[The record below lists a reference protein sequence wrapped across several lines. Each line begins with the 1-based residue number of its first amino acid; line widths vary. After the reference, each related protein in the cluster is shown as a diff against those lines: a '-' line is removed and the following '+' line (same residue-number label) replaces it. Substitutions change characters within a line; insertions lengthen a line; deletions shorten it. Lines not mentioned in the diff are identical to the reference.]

1 MKSRDTLVRLKRFQ
15 AEEKRRRV
23 AQLTAM
29 IAEFTRMSN
38 ELERE
43 IATEE
48 QRANITDPNHFA
60 YPTYA
65 RAARTRRDNIVASL
79 NDLRAQLEDAE
90 AQFKEASEDLA
101 KAQSQEA
108 RDRGAERMID
118 VVAERRQAEM
128 PQAYRRGA

>member
-23 AQLTAM
+23 VQLNAM
-29 IAEFTRMSN
+29 IGEFTRMAN
-38 ELERE
+38 ELDRE
-43 IATEE
+43 IGQEE
-48 QRANITDPNHFA
+48 RRANINDPNHFA

-65 RAARTRRDNIVASL
+65 RAARSRRDNIVASIAE
-79 NDLRAQLEDAE
+79 LRGQLEEAE
-90 AQFKEASEDLA
+90 AQFKEASEDLT

-118 VVAERRQAEM
+118 VVAERRHSDM
-128 PQAYRRGA
+128 PEALRRA

>member
-23 AQLTAM
+23 VQLNTM

-38 ELERE
+38 DLDRE
-43 IATEE
+43 ISHEE
-48 QRANITDPNHFA
+48 QRANISDPNHFA

-65 RAARTRRDNIVASL
+65 RAARARRDNIVASL
-79 NDLRAQLEDAE
+79 NELRGQLEEAE
-90 AQFKEASEDLA
+90 AQFKEAGEELA

-118 VVAERRQAEM
+118 VMVERRQTEM
-128 PQAYRRGA
+128 PHAFRRGV

>member
-23 AQLTAM
+23 VQLNAM

-38 ELERE
+38 ELDRE
-43 IATEE
+43 ISHEE
-48 QRANITDPNHFA
+48 QRANISDPNHFA

-65 RAARTRRDNIVASL
+65 RAARGRRDNILASL
-79 NDLRAQLEDAE
+79 AELRDQMEEAE
-90 AQFKEASEDLA
+90 AHYKEASEELA

-108 RDRGAERMID
+108 RDRGVERMVD
-118 VVAERRQAEM
+118 VVAERRSSEM
-128 PQAYRRGA
+128 PEALRRA

>member
-23 AQLTAM
+23 LQLNTM
-29 IAEFTRMSN
+29 ISEFTRMSN
-38 ELERE
+38 ELDRE
-43 IATEE
+43 ISTEE
-48 QRANITDPNHFA
+48 QRANISDPSHFA

-65 RAARTRRDNIVASL
+65 RAARGRRDNIMASI
-79 NDLRAQLEDAE
+79 NELRGQLAEAE
-90 AQFKEASEDLA
+90 AQLKDANDELA

-118 VVAERRQAEM
+118 VVAERRHAEH
-128 PQAYRRGA
+128 AFRRGA

>member
-23 AQLTAM
+23 MQLNTM
-29 IAEFTRMSN
+29 IAEFTRMST

-48 QRANITDPNHFA
+48 QRANISDPTHFA

-65 RAARTRRDNIVASL
+65 RAARTRRENILASL
-79 NDLRAQLEDAE
+79 AELRGQVEEVE
-90 AQFKEASEDLA
+90 ALYKEASEELA
-101 KAQSQEA
+101 KVQTQEA
-108 RDRGAERMID
+108 RDRGAERMVD

-128 PQAYRRGA
+128 PQAFRRGA